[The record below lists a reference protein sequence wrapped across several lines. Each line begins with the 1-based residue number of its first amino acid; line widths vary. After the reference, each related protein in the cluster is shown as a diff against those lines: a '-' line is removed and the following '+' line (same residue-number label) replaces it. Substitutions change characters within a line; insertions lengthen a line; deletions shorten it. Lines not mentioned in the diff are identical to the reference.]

1 MPLKG
6 LGALDF
12 VSGAAHKFGGPR
24 GVGFLKI
31 PHRKSITPLL
41 HGGKQEG
48 GKRAGTENVAII
60 AAMLAALEV
69 REKQI
74 SQSLHLLRGVW
85 RDNFELEL
93 LRALPGT
100 SIIGANVPRLWNTV
114 SALMPEGDRKHQWVV
129 RLDKAGFAVS
139 TGSACTTGKEEPSHV
154 LSAMGVKAAQA
165 MRVVRFSAGWETTET
180 DWEALLKALVKVQGE
195 LHHTK
200 AA

>member
-1 MPLKG
+1 
-6 LGALDF
+6 
-12 VSGAAHKFGGPR
+12 
-24 GVGFLKI
+24 
-31 PHRKSITPLL
+31 LL

-48 GKRAGTENVAII
+48 GRRAGTENVAII

-74 SQSLHLLRGVW
+74 SHSQHLLRGVW
-85 RDNFELEL
+85 RDNFEREL
-93 LRALPGT
+93 IRALPGT

-154 LSAMGVKAAQA
+154 LSAMGYKSVHA
-165 MRVVRFSAGWETTET
+165 VRAVRMSAGWETTEA
-180 DWEALLKALVKVQGE
+180 DWDALLKAVVKVHAEMQ
-195 LHHTK
+195 HK
-200 AA
+200 A